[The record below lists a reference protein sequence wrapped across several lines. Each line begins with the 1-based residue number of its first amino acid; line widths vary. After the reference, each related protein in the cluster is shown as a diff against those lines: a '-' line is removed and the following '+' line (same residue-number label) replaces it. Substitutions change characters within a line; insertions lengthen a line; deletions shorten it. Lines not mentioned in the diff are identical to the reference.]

1 MSTIPTHVQKSSRIF
16 LIKMTTLK
24 FLTGASKWSF
34 KVKTIAE
41 EGVKSRNKKCFLKC
55 DGNLGIEMQLTIF
68 FSIIMLGGVSQVMS

>member
-1 MSTIPTHVQKSSRIF
+1 MVIQGDEGR
-16 LIKMTTLK
+16 LLY
-24 FLTGASKWSF
+24 
-34 KVKTIAE
+34 IAAATE